1 MKSGDLLILS
11 RIPFMS
17 VLYKKKSKA
26 ATIALHTSVWL
37 IYTVVVYLI
46 TLISSPKASFTG
58 MLLFMLPFCVT
69 FYLVVFCL
77 GLYKKLPLLWSVLS
91 FFMVFAFMA
100 SIAYLYIYFF
110 LPRAGVKVFST
121 TDFKTFL
128 QEALTG
134 YIRYFSYAAIYF
146 YAKENIVKERQLRI
160 EREEKSAIEKEKVE
174 KELENAILKQH
185 EIRDQKEKL
194 QLEKEK
200 LQLEY
205 AFLRTQIN
213 PHFLHNT
220 LNVLFSKALTLS
232 PELAD
237 NILKLSLI
245 MRYSLE
251 SLEYDSGKVSI
262 QKELE
267 NLQTLLD
274 IHAMRFGD
282 SKIIRYSI
290 EGEADGQMLPPLSLI
305 TVVENA
311 FKYGDLKD
319 PQHPLEIRIV
329 LKPREIYFYCLNKKK
344 KNYIP
349 MSSMN
354 IGMTNLSKRL
364 DSSFK
369 GKYKMKA
376 TDAQDFYK
384 FELNINN

>member
-1 MKSGDLLILS
+1 MH
-11 RIPFMS
+11 MS
-17 VLYKKKSKA
+17 V
-26 ATIALHTSVWL
+26 WM
-37 IYTVVVYLI
+37 IYTIIIYCINLI
-46 TLISSPKASFTG
+46 GNPEASFLG
-58 MLLFMLPFCVT
+58 ILFFMLPYCTT

-77 GLYKKLPLLWSVLS
+77 GLYKKIRFLWGVLS
-91 FFMVFAFMA
+91 FLIVFAFMA
-100 SIAYLYIYFF
+100 AIGYIYLYFF
-110 LPRAGVKVFST
+110 LPAAGFKMFST
-121 TDFKTFL
+121 TNFKVFL

-134 YIRYFSYAAIYF
+134 YLHYFSYAALYF
-146 YAKENIVKERQLRI
+146 YANENFKKERELRI
-160 EREEKSAIEKEKVE
+160 EKEEKARIEKEKVE

-185 EIRDQKEKL
+185 EMKDQKEKL

-200 LQLEY
+200 LQLEH
-205 AFLRTQIN
+205 AFLRAQIN

-251 SLEYDSGKVSI
+251 SLEYDNGKVSI
-262 QKELE
+262 QKELD
-267 NLQTLLD
+267 NLQTLLE
-274 IHAMRFGD
+274 IHSMRFGD
-282 SKIIRYSI
+282 SKIIQYSV

-305 TVVENA
+305 TIVENA

-319 PQHPLEIRIV
+319 PENPLQIKVV
-329 LKPREIYFYCLNKKK
+329 LKPNEIYFYCLNKKK
-344 KNYIP
+344 KNYMP

-354 IGMTNLSKRL
+354 IGITNLSKRL

-376 TDAQDFYK
+376 TNEQDFYK